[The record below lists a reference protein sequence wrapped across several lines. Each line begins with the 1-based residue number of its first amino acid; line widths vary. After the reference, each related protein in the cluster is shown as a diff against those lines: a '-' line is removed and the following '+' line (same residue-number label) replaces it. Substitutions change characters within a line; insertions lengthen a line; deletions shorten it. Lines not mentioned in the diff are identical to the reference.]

1 MLTSQKFVPL
11 QRTTASPLSHWHVAP
26 FSFAPSVC
34 VQSAT
39 TAGVGATVVVH
50 LLIGIAVW

>member
-26 FSFAPSVC
+26 FWFAPSVC
-34 VQSAT
+34 VQSST
-39 TAGVGATVVVH
+39 VAGLGAAVVVH
-50 LLIGIAVW
+50 GLVHT